1 MKILYITTIG
11 ATMSFFES
19 FIKQMSENGNTIDIA
34 TNIERSSVSEFFY
47 NLGCKVYPISF
58 SRNPFT
64 KDNIQAYKQI
74 KSVIDG
80 GRYDIIHC
88 HTPVAAMLSR
98 LAARKVRKRGS
109 KVLYTAHGFHFY
121 KRAPL
126 FNWLIYFPIEW
137 ICSFFTDV
145 LITINKED
153 FTFAKK
159 YMHAKKVEYVPG
171 VGLDIDKVEN
181 VSVDRKL
188 KREELGIKDDEI
200 AVLSVGELN
209 DNKNHETVIRAIA
222 KLNDKNITYIICGT
236 GEKDT
241 YLRNLAKELGIK
253 LILTGFRNDV
263 IEICKSCDIF
273 AFPSKREGLPVS
285 VMEAMAT
292 GLPIICSDIRGNVD
306 LVTDGENGFL
316 CNVTDADEFSEK
328 IRKLVDD
335 KSLLFEMEKKNRE
348 IIQKFS
354 IEKVQEKMK
363 KIYDLI

>member
-1 MKILYITTIG
+1 M
-11 ATMSFFES
+11 
-19 FIKQMSENGNTIDIA
+19 Q
-34 TNIERSSVSEFFY
+34 
-47 NLGCKVYPISF
+47 
-58 SRNPFT
+58 
-64 KDNIQAYKQI
+64 
-74 KSVIDG
+74 
-80 GRYDIIHC
+80 
-88 HTPVAAMLSR
+88 
-98 LAARKVRKRGS
+98 
-109 KVLYTAHGFHFY
+109 
-121 KRAPL
+121 
-126 FNWLIYFPIEW
+126 
-137 ICSFFTDV
+137 
-145 LITINKED
+145 KE
-153 FTFAKK
+153 
-159 YMHAKKVEYVPG
+159 
-171 VGLDIDKVEN
+171 
-181 VSVDRKL
+181 
-188 KREELGIKDDEI
+188 
-200 AVLSVGELN
+200 
-209 DNKNHETVIRAIA
+209 

-348 IIQKFS
+348 IIQKFC